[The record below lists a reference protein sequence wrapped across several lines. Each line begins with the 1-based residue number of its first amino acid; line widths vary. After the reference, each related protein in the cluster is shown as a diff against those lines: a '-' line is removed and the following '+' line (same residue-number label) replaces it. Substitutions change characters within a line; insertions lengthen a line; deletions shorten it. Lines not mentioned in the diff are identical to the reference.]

1 MQKEYRRS
9 LEENKQLV
17 GSLQSQLQE
26 LSKYMQEK
34 KEFNDTH
41 SRLYAELA
49 VVTASLLEKKESI
62 EKNRQIIKDLH
73 LTLHEKDGEV

>member
-1 MQKEYRRS
+1 
-9 LEENKQLV
+9 
-17 GSLQSQLQE
+17 
-26 LSKYMQEK
+26 MQEK

-49 VVTASLLEKKESI
+49 VVTASLLEKKENI

>member
-1 MQKEYRRS
+1 
-9 LEENKQLV
+9 
-17 GSLQSQLQE
+17 
-26 LSKYMQEK
+26 MQEK

-73 LTLHEKDGEV
+73 LTLHEKDGEVQAAERKYEQLSMSLTDCYNKI